1 MKLACVIV
9 SFLLFCSIS
18 SAQVVKLTPGTL
30 ISTLQKKSRIDSLIF
45 KTYPEV
51 KPQLS
56 DRGILIAAETKFFG
70 VTGTLSLNQSSDHQF
85 GNIKWEPEKPS
96 FSAFNQ
102 AKKELQQC
110 LGSPQKDPTGD
121 LTFSNGTVAAV
132 LSLDLE
138 GSFTLLIYYL

>member
-1 MKLACVIV
+1 MKLTCVIV
-9 SFLLFCSIS
+9 FLLLFCNISTAQVSKITPGNLIS
-18 SAQVVKLTPGTL
+18 S
-30 ISTLQKKSRIDSLIF
+30 LQKKARIDSLILQ
-45 KTYPEV
+45 TYPQV
-51 KPQLS
+51 KPQTS

-70 VTGTLSLNQSSDHQF
+70 VEGTLSLNQSTDHQF

-121 LTFSNGTVAAV
+121 LTYTYGSVAAV

-138 GSFTLLIYYL
+138 GSFTLVIYYL

>member
-1 MKLACVIV
+1 MKLTCVIV
-9 SFLLFCSIS
+9 FLLLFCNISTAQVSKITPGNLIS
-18 SAQVVKLTPGTL
+18 S
-30 ISTLQKKSRIDSLIF
+30 LQKKARIDSLILQ
-45 KTYPEV
+45 TYPQA
-51 KPQLS
+51 KPQTS

-70 VTGTLSLNQSSDHQF
+70 VEGTLSLNQSTDHQF

-121 LTFSNGTVAAV
+121 LTYTNGSVAAV

-138 GSFTLLIYYL
+138 GSFTLVIYYL

>member
-1 MKLACVIV
+1 MKLACVTILI
-9 SFLLFCSIS
+9 LLFCGICTAQIS
-18 SAQVVKLTPGTL
+18 KLTPGSL
-30 ISTLQKKSRIDSLIF
+30 ITSLKNKDRIDSLIL
-45 KTYPEV
+45 KTYPQT

-70 VTGTLSLNQSSDHQF
+70 IDGTLSLNQSTDHQF

-96 FSAFNQ
+96 FSAFSQ

-110 LGSPQKDPTGD
+110 LGSPQKDPSGD
-121 LTFSNGTVAAV
+121 LTYTNGTVAAV